1 MYNIDMFKD
10 CGDLENNILQHY
22 NMFENP
28 RRERKKQFM
37 SLLLLADEQESMVDR
52 YLEKGIIFFIQS
64 PFLRFVMLYAAII
77 KEQVDIDFVHLEIA

>member
-1 MYNIDMFKD
+1 MS
-10 CGDLENNILQHY
+10 
-22 NMFENP
+22 ENP
-28 RRERKKQFM
+28 RIERKKQFM

>member
-1 MYNIDMFKD
+1 
-10 CGDLENNILQHY
+10 
-22 NMFENP
+22 
-28 RRERKKQFM
+28 M

-77 KEQVDIDFVHLEIA
+77 KEQVDIDCVHLEIA